1 MSDTKFFRQY
11 LDILNEGPPPGVG
24 PNAPARPATQQ
35 PVQPNAEPTQYQQAK
50 DAVGQQVQNY
60 KDISGQIDQGVK
72 QGQLDQKTASAAKS
86 DLAGT
91 MMRGGYEAGKAAMQ
105 GRDPSTAYVGSMVRS
120 IGNTAA
126 NSGLDASM
134 KKAGADVSK
143 YRGPNAQDIRNDP
156 AFKKASPEQQAQALK
171 DFDAIRNLSDEEYNY
186 YTGGKAFKEL
196 GGQAAKAGQDMID
209 QKDWGKGG
217 RAGFSPKANELFGLD
232 PTRQATDAEM
242 KAAATGQQ
250 PQAPAAPTAP
260 TQPQGTQQPTQQP
273 QAPVAPTVQPAA
285 PTAPTQPQGTQQPTQ
300 QPTTEEK
307 DNMDDRQMMRKYMDF
322 LDEAPAQAINPND
335 PNAAAFGKK
344 INSSAAT
351 PTQPNPKLAA
361 INQQVAKASNVVDP
375 NQKYGGGYD
384 PTKVQYATG
393 PAVNNQSSGY
403 TAQSQAQKTAPT
415 SPAGSATQSTA
426 SDASKKNAIGG
437 GTQVASSQ
445 PVNNQSS
452 GYSAQSQAQ
461 RSAPISQQPVNNQS
475 SGYSAQS
482 QAQRSAPVSSS
493 GATRGASAQAAAEP
507 SLASQYISANQ
518 PQTQTAS
525 KPTPSSPSLASQY
538 ISANQPQT
546 ATASTTQPTSDVLAT
561 QALQAQDQGTS
572 GQSKGVPAAFGQVAE
587 EKGENSDDELLKSII
602 RLIKQ

>member
-384 PTKVQYATG
+384 PTKVQYAAG
-393 PAVNNQSSGY
+393 PG
-403 TAQSQAQKTAPT
+403 SQQA
-415 SPAGSATQSTA
+415 
-426 SDASKKNAIGG
+426 
-437 GTQVASSQ
+437 
-445 PVNNQSS
+445 VNNQSS

-493 GATRGASAQAAAEP
+493 GATRGASAQAAAE
-507 SLASQYISANQ
+507 
-518 PQTQTAS
+518 
-525 KPTPSSPSLASQY
+525 PSLASQY

>member
-344 INSSAAT
+344 INSSAAA

-384 PTKVQYATG
+384 PTKVQYAAG
-393 PAVNNQSSGY
+393 PG
-403 TAQSQAQKTAPT
+403 SQQA
-415 SPAGSATQSTA
+415 
-426 SDASKKNAIGG
+426 
-437 GTQVASSQ
+437 
-445 PVNNQSS
+445 VNNQSS